1 MSDEEDSS
9 YSSESSLPFDD
20 ENMPINTIKPYQFE
34 PEFSSSEEREEEEE
48 EEEEEEDDDPPEDE
62 NSRTRNL
69 DW

>member
-34 PEFSSSEEREEEEE
+34 PEFSSSEEREEE
-48 EEEEEEDDDPPEDE
+48 DDDPPEDE

>member
-34 PEFSSSEEREEEEE
+34 PEFSSSEEH
-48 EEEEEEDDDPPEDE
+48 EEEEEDDDPPEDE

>member
-34 PEFSSSEEREEEEE
+34 PDFSSSEEREEEM
-48 EEEEEEDDDPPEDE
+48 DDDPPEDE

>member
-1 MSDEEDSS
+1 MSDEEDS
-9 YSSESSLPFDD
+9 YSSESSLLFDD

-34 PEFSSSEEREEEEE
+34 PEFSSSEEREEE
-48 EEEEEEDDDPPEDE
+48 DDDPPEDE